1 MRVEVSNTKALARVL
16 DGMNTDYEILTDT
29 EANIYG
35 EVRLSALVLALDREG
50 CELIS
55 SHEQDENLET
65 YFINLIGGGENA

>member
-1 MRVEVSNTKALARVL
+1 
-16 DGMNTDYEILTDT
+16 
-29 EANIYG
+29 
-35 EVRLSALVLALDREG
+35 VLALDREG